1 MVATILRF
9 ILSFKRA
16 LFLFGRFF
24 LCFLFCWSFFLLLS
38 GGFFYLF
45 GDYLSLFL
53 PFSFPTFLL
62 SYLPSYRLLV
72 FPIHWKEPPKCF
84 SLFVRAL
91 SSRSLFTFSLPLS
104 LSSLSL
110 FSLSPSAGSLSHC
123 PPWYVPPC
131 LTSQYKETHCGL
143 CVRHIV
149 FKYIHYLCR

>member
-16 LFLFGRFF
+16 LFLFGRFY
-24 LCFLFCWSFFLLLS
+24 LCFFLLVVFSSSFWRLFLS
-38 GGFFYLF
+38 VRW
-45 GDYLSLFL
+45 L

-62 SYLPSYRLLV
+62 PYLPPFLPPFLPTTCLSYPLKRASQM
-72 FPIHWKEPPKCF
+72 FF
-84 SLFVRAL
+84 SLCPRSFFSLSLHVLSPAFSLLAFSFLAL
-91 SSRSLFTFSLPLS
+91 SIRGLPLS
-104 LSSLSL
+104 LS
-110 FSLSPSAGSLSHC
+110 
-123 PPWYVPPC
+123 PWYVPPC